1 MRYFLWLMPTPA
13 EAHFWNGVIYRLAR
27 IYNNIPH
34 LAHITLASWSKRPQL
49 EGEVNNWKAL
59 TLRLQPLEIGPMPW
73 QSLYIPI
80 EANPILEQMTM
91 HFSPGRERK
100 PHLSVLYGEHSDGRL
115 LDLKQ
120 GLVMPCKSILFDQI
134 ALIQGNEKMTTWT
147 EVKRWNL
154 NLK

>member
-1 MRYFLWLMPTPA
+1 MRYFLWLMPTPS
-13 EAHFWNGVIYRLAR
+13 EAQFWNGLIYRLAR

-49 EGEVNNWKAL
+49 ESEVQQWQAL
-59 TLRLQPLEIGPMPW
+59 RLTLQPLDIGPKPW

-80 EANPILEQMTM
+80 EVNPKLDQMTT
-91 HFSPGRERK
+91 HYSPNKERK

-120 GLVMPCKSILFDQI
+120 GLVLESKSVLFDQI
-134 ALIQGNEKMTTWT
+134 ALIQGNDKMTTWT

-154 NLK
+154 NLN